1 MVKSTRSN
9 DVRAFFAPFMVGDP
23 SNKTPSNKFKHEVSD
38 KQNPSEKHH
47 FFDLKGREEIVR
59 DILDISQSVDQARL
73 RLTRTEFDQQ
83 ENGRLSRVFVQG
95 GIISRWKFDLDQDER
110 DNSHFVLSRN
120 DGEGMAEIEYEDPDN
135 PPAPGRYHIHLR
147 AVANDGTGMVIERPY
162 TVWVLQSGQQNV
174 AFDLDTTSQAG
185 ELPVLTTARP
195 NRTH

>member
-1 MVKSTRSN
+1 MSGTFWISPRVWIRHACVSPVRNLIDKRMV
-9 DVRAFFAPFMVGDP
+9 
-23 SNKTPSNKFKHEVSD
+23 VS
-38 KQNPSEKHH
+38 PGCS
-47 FFDLKGREEIVR
+47 F
-59 DILDISQSVDQARL
+59 
-73 RLTRTEFDQQ
+73 
-83 ENGRLSRVFVQG
+83 G
-95 GIISRWKFDLDQDER
+95 GIISRWKFELDQGER

-120 DGEGMAEIEYEDPDN
+120 NGEGMAEIFYEDPDN